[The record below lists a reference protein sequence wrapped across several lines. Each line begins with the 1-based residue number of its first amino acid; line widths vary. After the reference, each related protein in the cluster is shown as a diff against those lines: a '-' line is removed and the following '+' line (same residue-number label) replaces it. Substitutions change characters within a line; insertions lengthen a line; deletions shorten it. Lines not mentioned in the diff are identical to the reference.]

1 MRIRCVIFLLVIA
14 ALAAVPAWGESIHVD
29 AGGTVNFSPNGGCT
43 DALVQRIKE
52 ARSEILVQCYS
63 FTSRRIAGALEAAA
77 RHGVKVRVLA
87 DPSNLR
93 ERASLTRVMATRGV
107 DVLYDDAHAIAHN
120 KVMVFD
126 GRAVAMGSFNFTG
139 AAERSNAENLLILED
154 AGLAAV
160 YAKNWHTHEA
170 HSKPAEKVDMGCAA
184 TVSIGRS
191 EIRERQGNSGKYRTR
206 KARQC
211 LI

>member
-1 MRIRCVIFLLVIA
+1 MRTRCVILMAIA
-14 ALAAVPAWGESIHVD
+14 ILAAIPAWGESIHVN
-29 AGGTVNFSPNGGCT
+29 AEGTVNFSPNGGCT
-43 DALVQRIKE
+43 DALVRRIQE
-52 ARSEILVQCYS
+52 ARSEILVQSYS

-93 ERASLTRVMATRGV
+93 ERASLTRAMAAQGV

-126 GRAVAMGSFNFTG
+126 GRAVATGSFNFTG

-160 YAKNWHTHEA
+160 YAKNWHNHEA
-170 HSKPAEKVDMGCAA
+170 HSKPAGKVEM
-184 TVSIGRS
+184 
-191 EIRERQGNSGKYRTR
+191 RQQSGWRW
-206 KARQC
+206 
-211 LI
+211 